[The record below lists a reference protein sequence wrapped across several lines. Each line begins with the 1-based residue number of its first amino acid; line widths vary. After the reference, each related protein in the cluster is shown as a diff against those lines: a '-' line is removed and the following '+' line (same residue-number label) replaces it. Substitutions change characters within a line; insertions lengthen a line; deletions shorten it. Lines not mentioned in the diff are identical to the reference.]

1 MIKQEIKLE
10 DYKNCLENNK
20 IKSMSHQRFRSETYN
35 VFTEKFIEHALNS
48 NDDKRLQ
55 TLDRVALYLHCMSAG
70 TVCKT

>member
-1 MIKQEIKLE
+1 
-10 DYKNCLENNK
+10 
-20 IKSMSHQRFRSETYN
+20 MSHQRFRSETYN
-35 VFTEKFIEHALNS
+35 VFTEKCIEHALNS

>member
-1 MIKQEIKLE
+1 
-10 DYKNCLENNK
+10 
-20 IKSMSHQRFRSETYN
+20 MSHQRFRSETYN

-55 TLDRVALYLHCMSAG
+55 TLDRLALYLHCMSAG